1 MKTLYYGESANR
13 EPGAG
18 ASKRVNRPGYHV
30 ITDPNEA
37 KQFTVAELIQGEA
50 WLESTGVSFTQG
62 L

>member
-1 MKTLYYGESANR
+1 MASLQIESQVHV
-13 EPGAG
+13 
-18 ASKRVNRPGYHV
+18 STRVNRPGYHV